1 MAPVFIKELSISSE
15 VAEMFEGLVN
25 GILFN
30 YAFVAFTILIFIA
43 ACVIAA
49 VGKKKRQKSMR
60 VIAYIVIGIC
70 ILYFV
75 FLLWCIIGFGSN
87 VPENA
92 PVPISE

>member
-1 MAPVFIKELSISSE
+1 
-15 VAEMFEGLVN
+15 MFEGLVN

-30 YAFVAFTILIFIA
+30 YAFVVFTILIF
-43 ACVIAA
+43 IAA

>member
-15 VAEMFEGLVN
+15 VKLVFEGLVN
-25 GILFN
+25 GVLFN
-30 YAFVAFTILIFIA
+30 YTFVAFTILLFIA
-43 ACVIAA
+43 GCIMVI
-49 VGKKKRQKSMR
+49 VGKKKNKKSMR

>member
-1 MAPVFIKELSISSE
+1 
-15 VAEMFEGLVN
+15 MFEGLVN

-43 ACVIAA
+43 ACIMAA
-49 VGKKKRQKSMR
+49 VEKEKNRESMR

-87 VPENA
+87 VPAND